1 MGRQGLI
8 RWVSLLG
15 LGLLASCGA
24 ANSDFV
30 VIETKDNAFT
40 VFTPSPPNMSETL
53 LRRIVAESA
62 PPGKARVVPLAEF
75 AAAVR
80 EEAGRVIERNDYP
93 AAQVVPGI
101 ICLMRRAPGPWGI
114 TWNGGIAL
122 TRYDYDF
129 ARHSYET
136 RAAPAGTT
144 PVDPRVHLG
153 PPGCL

>member
-1 MGRQGLI
+1 M
-8 RWVSLLG
+8 RWTVLMG
-15 LGLLASCGA
+15 LGLLAGCGA

-30 VIETKDNAFT
+30 VIETKEPAFT

-62 PPGKARVVPLAEF
+62 PAGKARVVPLAEF
-75 AAAVR
+75 DAAVR

-93 AAQVVPGI
+93 ATQVVPGV

-122 TRYDYDF
+122 TRNDYDF
-129 ARHSYET
+129 ARRSYET
-136 RAAPAGTT
+136 KATPAGTT
-144 PVDPRVHLG
+144 PVDPRGHLG
-153 PPGCL
+153 PLGCL